1 MYLPI
6 AVEKQ
11 PQINAA
17 IAVVMKELAPA
28 VQRINYEIRQDW
40 TGEWAIYF
48 HVLLS
53 DEASDRDHLRDVV
66 TRVDRRMMDE
76 LDIPSLGMFP
86 HFSFRSQSE
95 QDKVNEPAW
104 A

>member
-1 MYLPI
+1 M
-6 AVEKQ
+6 
-11 PQINAA
+11 
-17 IAVVMKELAPA
+17 
-28 VQRINYEIRQDW
+28 
-40 TGEWAIYF
+40 
-48 HVLLS
+48 LLS